1 MSPHHRSIVTLLFV
15 MTLWGSTF
23 VVTKAAIAELPPL
36 TLAFARVAIGAL
48 VLLPFALLRYRRSA
62 TSGLP
67 WRALIVL
74 GILGVAL
81 YYTAFNLSMQYTT
94 ATQGALVQSCIPA
107 MTALIA
113 VLWFGERASRTRI
126 AGITLSVIGVL
137 IVLSGAAGRPDQP
150 DHSAEVTTTLLGNLL
165 MFSTVVAWGLYTSLA
180 KRVAAFDPV
189 VTTTCITGIG
199 ALLLLPAALFELAGR
214 ELPQLSI
221 NAWLSVAY
229 LGALA
234 SGLAYMLYNNALRHM
249 DASEVGVY
257 TNLIPVVGV
266 ITGLVVLRDPLSLQ
280 AIAGGIVVMAG
291 VWITGSEQR
300 AAR

>member
-1 MSPHHRSIVTLLFV
+1 LSHRHRSIITLLFV
-15 MTLWGSTF
+15 MAIWGSTF

-36 TLAFARVAIGAL
+36 TLAFARVAIGSL
-48 VLLPFALLRYRRSA
+48 VLTPFAWLRYRRSA
-62 TSGLP
+62 SPGLP
-67 WRALIVL
+67 WRALAVL
-74 GILGVAL
+74 GLVGVAL
-81 YYTAFNLSMQYTT
+81 YYVAFNLSLQYTS

-126 AGITLSVIGVL
+126 LGIALSVVGVL
-137 IVLSGAAGRPDQP
+137 IVFSGNSDQTNHP
-150 DHSAEVTTTLLGNLL
+150 GNASDVLLGNLL
-165 MFSTVVAWGLYTSLA
+165 MFATAAAWGLYTSLA

-199 ALLLLPAALFELAGR
+199 AVLLLPAALFELAGR
-214 ELPQLSI
+214 ELPAPSTS
-221 NAWLSVAY
+221 AWLSVLY

-234 SGLAYMLYNNALRHM
+234 SGAAYMLYNNALRHM

-266 ITGLVVLRDPLSLQ
+266 IAGLVLLHDPLSMR
-280 AIAGGIVVMAG
+280 AVIGGLVVMAG
-291 VWITGSEQR
+291 VWITGSER
-300 AAR
+300 RT